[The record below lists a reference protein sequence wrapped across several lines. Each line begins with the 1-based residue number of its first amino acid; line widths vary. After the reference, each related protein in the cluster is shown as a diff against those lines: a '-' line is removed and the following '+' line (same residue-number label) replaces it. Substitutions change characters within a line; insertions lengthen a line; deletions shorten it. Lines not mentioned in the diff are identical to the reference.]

1 MALLE
6 KDKENVHAI
15 EFRIL
20 RINEKAKVKP
30 GRKIIKTSF
39 PLLPNELRKIE
50 ARHWIELKLKQI
62 TEPSLI
68 FYLMTMIRLKD
79 RTRIHQDYRVLE
91 VIKTPLV
98 DFWA

>member
-1 MALLE
+1 MGMLAE
-6 KDKENVHAI
+6 KEKEGVHSI

-39 PLLPNELRKIE
+39 PLLMGELRKIE
-50 ARHWIELKLKQI
+50 TRHWIELKLKQI

-68 FYLMTMIRLKD
+68 FYIMAMIRLKD
-79 RTRIHQDYRVLE
+79 KPRLLQDYLALE
-91 VIKTPLV
+91 QRPSLPES
-98 DFWA
+98 WL